1 MQLSRPCCV
10 RAPSALLAPLPFPAG
25 FQFVA
30 FVPDS
35 GAKPR
40 VHRPPS
46 LQRRLK
52 NGWTGVTCALAAAA
66 VAMSFG
72 GEYLFPEKWKIIN
85 DTPDDGQLSKTEK
98 IRRGEVEFHRKTYVD
113 DDWKYHHGRMRQ
125 VRSQNAA
132 GEDAW
137 PRRHKRRAFASR
149 SSSH

>member
-1 MQLSRPCCV
+1 
-10 RAPSALLAPLPFPAG
+10 
-25 FQFVA
+25 
-30 FVPDS
+30 
-35 GAKPR
+35 
-40 VHRPPS
+40 
-46 LQRRLK
+46 
-52 NGWTGVTCALAAAA
+52 
-66 VAMSFG
+66 MSFG

-125 VRSQNAA
+125 VRSQHAA